1 MGGRGSSGGIGV
13 AKSKWEYPEIN
24 ESVSKIEKAVNDAK
38 TFNKVYYVKKS
49 IDAQENVINRSI
61 AEIQSGVDKFGDEKA
76 LITYRRRLRQARLK
90 LMKKGILG

>member
-13 AKSKWEYPEIN
+13 AKSKWEYPGVN

-38 TFNKVYYVKKS
+38 TFNQVNYVKKS
-49 IDAQENVINRSI
+49 IDAQENVINRYI
-61 AEIQSGVDKFGDEKA
+61 GEIQSGVEKGGDEKA
-76 LITYRRRLRQARLK
+76 LIAYRRRLRQARMK